1 MTDGQARAGKGTEI
15 AADTVASTGETGHV
29 PPQLVTGP
37 WRTVARVL
45 TEVFQPPVVVLV
57 LLLIS
62 PATEPGFP
70 GTIWFGMLAAL
81 FVCVLPL
88 AYVLV
93 MVKLGRITDHHV
105 SDRRQ
110 RPALLLMTLGS
121 VLVGLLVLHLL
132 NGPAGVAV
140 MIIALIGGIGV
151 LAVVSAFWKMSGHAS
166 ALSAAV
172 VITILM
178 FGPAWLPLLLLVP
191 AVGWSRLVLRAHT
204 LAQVIVGSLFGAVV
218 IAGLWWLLRVWM
230 L

>member
-1 MTDGQARAGKGTEI
+1 MA
-15 AADTVASTGETGHV
+15 
-29 PPQLVTGP
+29 GP

-62 PATEPGFP
+62 PAVEPGFP
-70 GTIWFGMLAAL
+70 GTIWFGLLGAF

-110 RPALLLMTLGS
+110 RPALLLMALVS
-121 VLVGLLVLHLL
+121 VVAGLVVLQLL
-132 NGPAGVAV
+132 NGPASVSV
-140 MIIALIGGIGV
+140 MIISLIGGIAV

-172 VITILM
+172 VIAILM

-204 LAQVIVGSLFGAVV
+204 LAQVVVGSLFGAVV
-218 IAGLWWLLRVWM
+218 IAGLWWLLRGLM

>member
-1 MTDGQARAGKGTEI
+1 MR
-15 AADTVASTGETGHV
+15 
-29 PPQLVTGP
+29 PQTLTGP

-45 TEVFQPPVVVLV
+45 TEVFQPPIVVLV

-62 PATEPGFP
+62 PSIEPGFP
-70 GTIWFGMLAAL
+70 GTMWFGLIAAF

-110 RPALLLMTLGS
+110 RPALLLMALVS
-121 VLVGLLVLHLL
+121 VVVGLLVLQLL
-132 NGPAGVAV
+132 NGPVSVSV
-140 MIIALIGGIGV
+140 MIIALIGGIAV

-166 ALSAAV
+166 ALAAAAV
-172 VITILM
+172 IVVAM
-178 FGPAWLPLLLLVP
+178 FGPAFLPVLLLVP

-204 LAQVIVGSLFGAVV
+204 LGQVIAGSLFGGVV
-218 IAGLWWLLRVWM
+218 IAGLWWLLRELM

>member
-1 MTDGQARAGKGTEI
+1 MA
-15 AADTVASTGETGHV
+15 
-29 PPQLVTGP
+29 GP

-62 PATEPGFP
+62 PAVEPGFP
-70 GTIWFGMLAAL
+70 GTIWFGLLGAF
-81 FVCVLPL
+81 FVCVVPL

-110 RPALLLMTLGS
+110 RPALLLMALVS
-121 VLVGLLVLHLL
+121 VVAGLVVLQLL
-132 NGPAGVAV
+132 NGPASVSV
-140 MIIALIGGIGV
+140 MIISLIGGIAV

-172 VITILM
+172 VIAVLM

-204 LAQVIVGSLFGAVV
+204 LAQVVVGSLFGAVV
-218 IAGLWWLLRVWM
+218 IAGLWWLLRGLM

>member
-1 MTDGQARAGKGTEI
+1 M
-15 AADTVASTGETGHV
+15 
-29 PPQLVTGP
+29 TGP

-62 PATEPGFP
+62 PAVEPGFP
-70 GTIWFGMLAAL
+70 GTIWFGLLGAF
-81 FVCVLPL
+81 FVCILPL

-110 RPALLLMTLGS
+110 RPALLLMTLIS
-121 VLVGLLVLHLL
+121 VGAGLLVLQLL
-132 NGPAGVAV
+132 NGPASVSV
-140 MIIALIGGIGV
+140 MIISLIVGIAV
-151 LAVVSAFWKMSGHAS
+151 LALVSAFWKMSGHAS
-166 ALSAAV
+166 ALAAAV
-172 VITILM
+172 VIAVLM
-178 FGPAWLPLLLLVP
+178 FGPAWLPLLLLIP

-204 LAQVIVGSLFGAVV
+204 LAQVVAGSLFGAVV
-218 IAGLWWLLRVWM
+218 IAGLWWLLRGLM